1 MTAEDGP
8 DDLAG
13 ILDLADWRR
22 RIGSLYAEV
31 RQLAA
36 TDPGAALGHWRATR
50 ETMFREHP
58 QSPVLPADR
67 ASFRARHFEHDPA
80 LRFEV
85 PVEPV
90 PAPDTDPSTSS
101 TGVGDVGGLGAVG
114 RFEGFG
120 GLSGPAGGLT
130 IELPVSVGGA
140 MAFRRIGS
148 MAVPF
153 PAGTRRLELY
163 WMAGY
168 AGGLFLP
175 FRDTTNGTETYGA
188 GRYLLDGAKS
198 ADLGPG
204 REPDSLILDFNFAFQ
219 PSCAFDPKYACPL
232 APPPNRLDLPVR
244 AGERLQ

>member
-1 MTAEDGP
+1 VTAEDGP

-13 ILDLADWRR
+13 TLDLADWRR

-31 RQLAA
+31 RHLAT
-36 TDPGAALGHWRATR
+36 TDPAAALAHWRATR

-85 PVEPV
+85 RVEPV
-90 PAPDTDPSTSS
+90 AAPNPAPETP
-101 TGVGDVGGLGAVG
+101 GAGGLGG
-114 RFEGFG
+114 LGGFSGLAGLGDGSG
-120 GLSGPAGGLT
+120 GLS

-140 MAFRRIGS
+140 MSFRRIGS
-148 MAVPF
+148 VAVPF
-153 PAGTRRLELY
+153 PTGTRRLELY
-163 WMAGY
+163 WIAGY
-168 AGGLFLP
+168 AGGLLLP
-175 FRDTTNGTETYGA
+175 FRDATNGTETYGA
-188 GRYLLDGAKS
+188 GRYLLDSAKS

-204 REPDSLILDFNFAFQ
+204 RAPDTLILDFNFAFQ